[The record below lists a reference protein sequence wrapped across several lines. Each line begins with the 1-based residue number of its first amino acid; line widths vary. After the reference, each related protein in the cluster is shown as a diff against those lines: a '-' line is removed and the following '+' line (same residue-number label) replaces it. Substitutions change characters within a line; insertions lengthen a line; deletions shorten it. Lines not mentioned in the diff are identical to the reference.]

1 MTQEEVEKKIRS
13 KIVEAF
19 ALLLEYDPGCTE
31 LFMEI
36 KKNSTS
42 SYLIKAHNDAY
53 KHDVKSLLMFSMADK
68 KELNFKSVD
77 IDDLLCSE
85 AVLYAYDK
93 AARDINVTALEC
105 VGKEEDDLHKN
116 QLKLVRLT
124 LDTQREALKHHLKEA
139 CK

>member
-1 MTQEEVEKKIRS
+1 MTQEELEKRIRS
-13 KIVEAF
+13 KILEAF

-36 KKNSTS
+36 KKNSVS

-53 KHDVKSLLMFSMADK
+53 KNDVKSLLMFSMADK
-68 KELNFKSVD
+68 KELKFKSVD

-85 AVLYAYDK
+85 AIMYAYDK
-93 AARDINVTALEC
+93 AAREIKITALEC
-105 VGKEEDDLHKN
+105 SGKEETVLHRN

-124 LDTQREALKHHLKEA
+124 LDTQREALKQQIKEA